1 MYKKGD
7 VIDGKYTVEA
17 VCSDT
22 GGMGTLL
29 HVKPLI
35 KSHEFKVVLK
45 YCKDTSDES
54 LRRFRREVRLLE
66 SFKGNSKIVQIVD
79 SGLDHNPPYFVMK
92 YYPDGDLTTLAPKI
106 QASLGLQEKYFLQ
119 MIDCIQELHS
129 KKEFHRD
136 IKPQNFLLEGEGI
149 VVSDFGLSTELGSQ
163 TAFTRSS
170 VWWGTHG
177 YIPPEFLGGG
187 FKHADAAGD
196 IFMLGKTFYVLV
208 TGREPMYL
216 LSQDIPAP
224 LFHIIERSCST
235 SKNTRYQS
243 LAELKQ
249 SIVAAYDVM
258 LGRAGGVGKAKQL
271 LLAIEDRIA
280 RDKQYDVAEMTS
292 FVEQLALLDEQDQ
305 IRICQEV
312 PREMYEVLRQKP
324 CEEILETYLSSYEKL
339 VEAANY
345 GWSYAETIAANMRLL
360 FDGVDTRPAQKLKA
374 LELAIRGAHLM
385 NRFAA
390 MDVCFAM
397 VGSVSDEA
405 FGLTVAALILK
416 HRDTFISNM
425 EVSSCQSES
434 IRNALRQIKQ
444 V

>member
-1 MYKKGD
+1 
-7 VIDGKYTVEA
+7 
-17 VCSDT
+17 
-22 GGMGTLL
+22 
-29 HVKPLI
+29 
-35 KSHEFKVVLK
+35 
-45 YCKDTSDES
+45 
-54 LRRFRREVRLLE
+54 
-66 SFKGNSKIVQIVD
+66 
-79 SGLDHNPPYFVMK
+79 MK
-92 YYPDGDLTTLAPKI
+92 YYPDGDLMTVASEI
-106 QASLGLQEKYFLQ
+106 QASLGQQEKYFLQ
-119 MIDCIQELHS
+119 MIDCVQELHS

-136 IKPQNFLLEGEGI
+136 IKPQNFLREGESI

-196 IFMLGKTFYVLV
+196 IFMLGKTFYALV

-216 LSQDIPAP
+216 LSQGIPAP

-235 SKNTRYQS
+235 SKDTRYQS

-271 LLAIEDRIA
+271 LLALKDRLA
-280 RDKQYDVAEMTS
+280 REHQYEVAEVTS
-292 FVEQLALLDEQDQ
+292 FVEQLALLDEPDQ

-312 PREMYEVLRQKP
+312 PSELYEVLRQKP
-324 CEEILETYLSSYEKL
+324 CAEILETYLSSYEKF
-339 VEAANY
+339 VKAANY
-345 GWSYAETIAANMRLL
+345 SWSYAETIAANMRLL
-360 FDGVDTRPAQKLKA
+360 FDGTETQPAQKLQA
-374 LELAIRGAHLM
+374 LELGIRAAHLM

-390 MDVCFAM
+390 MDVCSAM
-397 VGSVSDEA
+397 VGSVTDEA

-416 HRDTFISNM
+416 HRDTFIGNI
-425 EVSSCQSES
+425 EVSRCQSES

-444 V
+444 T